1 MNNREYGVI
10 ENGRK
15 SCTCQKGGETVR
27 GSEKC
32 FRYFKSKNDAKTICM
47 KCYNKLNIEGFG
59 FSVDTDQN
67 AVTTKNHVVDVFVK
81 GGSKKDVVAM
91 LALRFNFDSACNCG
105 KHGFR
110 LRADR
115 HANYMTSALVKA
127 NGILTEGLDIV
138 VKVDGIEVHNPEE
151 VNAITKKWAK

>member
-1 MNNREYGVI
+1 M

-15 SCTCQKGGETVR
+15 ACKCKMCAERIAGGAEL
-27 GSEKC
+27 
-32 FRYFKSKNDAKTICM
+32 FRYFNTAKDAKSICL

-59 FSVDTDQN
+59 YSVDTDYN
-67 AVTTKNHVVDVFVK
+67 ASTTKNHVVDVFVK
-81 GGSKKDVVAM
+81 GDSKKDVVAM

-115 HANYMTSALVKA
+115 HANYMTSALVKK
-127 NGILTEGLDIV
+127 GGLLTEGLDIT
-138 VKVDGIEVHNPEE
+138 VKVDGLEVHNSDE
-151 VNAITKKWAK
+151 VNAITKVWGF

>member
-1 MNNREYGVI
+1 MMNRAYGII

-15 SCTCQKGGETVR
+15 RCGCQHCHEDVFGGDE
-27 GSEKC
+27 C
-32 FRYFKSKNDAKTICM
+32 FRYFKSKNDAKSICL
-47 KCYNKLNIEGFG
+47 KCYNKLNTEGFG
-59 FSVDTDQN
+59 FSVDTDQD

-81 GGSKKDVVAM
+81 GNCKKDVVAM

-115 HANYMTSALVKA
+115 HANYMTSALVKS
-127 NGILTEGLDIV
+127 NGILSEGIDSV
-138 VKVDGIEVHNPEE
+138 GKVDGIEVHNADE
-151 VNAITKKWAK
+151 VNAITKVWAK